1 MIGHQI
7 ALIKRE
13 IWEHRSIYITPA
25 AIAIVMLLLALTGQ
39 VAISALGAGVD
50 VAMMSANELPPEAHK
65 AMVTGFV
72 AGLGSI
78 FVVAMWILT
87 IFYSLDSLYAERKD
101 KSILFW
107 RSLPVTDAETVI
119 SKLLVAVIVIP
130 LVTFIAIA
138 LTQILS
144 LIFASIWLKAEGGN
158 AGLLIWRALD
168 VFDVWGGTLI
178 FVLALP
184 LWLSPFIG
192 WYLFVSAWAKRTP
205 LLFAFMPIFVLPMLE
220 KIVFGSTL
228 LAEAFFERTGSMPLF
243 RFGEDN
249 TFAMFELDDMP
260 INEDLISLLGAIDLG
275 RFLTSPSLWA
285 GLIVCGLFTTAAIY
299 VRRYRDES

>member
-1 MIGHQI
+1 MMGHQL

-25 AIAIVMLLLALTGQ
+25 AIAVVMLLLALTGQ
-39 VAISALGAGVD
+39 VAISALGAPAD
-50 VAMMSANELPPEAHK
+50 VAMMGANELPPEAHK

-119 SKLLVAVIVIP
+119 SKLMVAVIVIP
-130 LVTFIAIA
+130 LVTFVAIA
-138 LTQILS
+138 VTQILS

-158 AGLLIWRALD
+158 AGLLIWQSLD
-168 VFDVWGGTLI
+168 LIDIWGGTFI
-178 FVLALP
+178 FVMALP
-184 LWLSPFIG
+184 IWLSPFVG
-192 WYLFVSAWAKRTP
+192 WYLFVSAWAKRMP
-205 LLFAFMPIFVLPMLE
+205 LLVAFLPYFILPMIE
-220 KIVFGSTL
+220 KIVFGTGI
-228 LAEAFFERTGSMPLF
+228 LADAFFERTASLPLF
-243 RFGEDN
+243 SIGDN
-249 TFAMFELDDMP
+249 TFAMFELEDMP
-260 INEDLISLLGAIDLG
+260 YYESMISLLGIIDVG
-275 RFLTSPSLWA
+275 KFLISPSLWG
-285 GLIVCGLFTTAAIY
+285 GLLVCGLFTTAAIY

>member
-1 MIGHQI
+1 MMGNQL

-39 VAISALGAGVD
+39 VAISALGASVD
-50 VAMMSANELPPEAHK
+50 LAMMGANELPPEAHK
-65 AMVTGFV
+65 AMITGFV

-107 RSLPVTDAETVI
+107 RSLPVTDAETVL
-119 SKLLVAVIVIP
+119 SKLLVAIVVIP
-130 LVTFIAIA
+130 LVTFAAIA
-138 LTQILS
+138 VTQILS
-144 LIFASIWLKAEGGN
+144 LIFASIWLNAEGGN
-158 AGLLIWRALD
+158 AGLLIWQALD
-168 VFDVWGGTLI
+168 LVDIWGGTLI

-184 LWLSPFIG
+184 IWLSPFVG
-192 WYLFVSAWAKRTP
+192 WYLFVSAWAKRMP
-205 LLFAFMPIFVLPMLE
+205 LLIAFLPLFVLPMIE
-220 KIVFGSTL
+220 KIVFGTAF
-228 LAEAFFERTGSMPLF
+228 LASAFFERTASLPLF
-243 RFGEDN
+243 NIGDN
-249 TFAMFELDDMP
+249 TFAMFELEDMP
-260 INEDLISLLGAIDLG
+260 FDENMISLLGIIDLG
-275 RFLTSPSLWA
+275 KFLSSLSLWA